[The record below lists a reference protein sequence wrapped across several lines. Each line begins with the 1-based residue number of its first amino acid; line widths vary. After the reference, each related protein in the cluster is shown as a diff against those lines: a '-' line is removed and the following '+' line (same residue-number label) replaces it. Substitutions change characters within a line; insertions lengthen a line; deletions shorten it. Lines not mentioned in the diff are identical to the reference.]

1 MSETDR
7 LQYLE
12 ELRRH
17 ETQISSLARTLV
29 DLDRC
34 LEAAARARDE
44 AQRGL
49 ARHIAF
55 INAQV
60 MRHKIS
66 VALLQSRLPA

>member
-1 MSETDR
+1 MSEQDR
-7 LQYLE
+7 LRYLE
-12 ELRRH
+12 EMQRH
-17 ETQISSLARTLV
+17 ESQISSLARTLV

-34 LEAAARARDE
+34 LQAAARARDE

-55 INAQV
+55 VNAQV

-66 VALLQSRLPA
+66 IALLQSRLA